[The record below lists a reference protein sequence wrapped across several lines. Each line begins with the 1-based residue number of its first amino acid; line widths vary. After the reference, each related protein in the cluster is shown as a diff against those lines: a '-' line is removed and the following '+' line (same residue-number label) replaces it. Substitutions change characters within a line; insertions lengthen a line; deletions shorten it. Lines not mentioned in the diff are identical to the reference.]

1 MIVSATGSV
10 LVRPAARGRPF
21 FLIMSVLLAGIAVF
35 GFSHTVPGDLAAPGF
50 PPVLWVH
57 AAVFTAWILLLVLQP
72 VLVQSGSIRLH
83 RRLGWAGVAL
93 ACAMVALGAIAILLA
108 LRAGTVPPFYPH
120 GLFLMRGAIGLLLFA
135 GLVAAGALQRRKP
148 GWHKRLMLCASI
160 VVVLPGLERAMPLYL
175 FGADWPFAV
184 DGLIDA
190 IALAGPA
197 ADLIGERRIHPAYLW
212 ALGAIGAG
220 QLAVYVL
227 APSIVASSLL
237 ATLGAAS

>member
-1 MIVSATGSV
+1 MSATGSV

-21 FLIMSVLLAGIAVF
+21 FLIMSVLLAGIDVF
-35 GFSHTVPGDLAAPGF
+35 GFSHTVPSDFAAPDF
-50 PPVLWVH
+50 PLILWVH
-57 AAVFTAWILLLVLQP
+57 AAVFTAWLVLLVLQP

-83 RRLGWAGVAL
+83 KRLGWAGVAL

-108 LRAGTVPPFYPH
+108 LWANAVPPFYPH
-120 GLFLMRGAIGLLLFA
+120 GLFLIRGVVGLLLFA

-160 VVVLPGLERAMPLYL
+160 VVVLPGLERAMPLDL

-184 DGLIDA
+184 DGLIDT

-197 ADLIGERRIHPAYLW
+197 ADLIGQRRVHPAYLW
-212 ALGAIGAG
+212 ALGAIGCG

-227 APSIVASSLL
+227 APSSIISSLL
-237 ATLGAAS
+237 HALGAAT